1 MYARNRLCNEFCK
14 LSEYCTH
21 FVESGQEAFN
31 IGISSHV
38 GDAPNECGREIDEIP
53 YCDFHNSQYT
63 QEELENG

>member
-1 MYARNRLCNEFCK
+1 M
-14 LSEYCTH
+14 SEYCTH